1 MDVLLL
7 MGGASAE
14 REISLLSGK
23 AVQAALLNLGHR
35 VTVHDPIDA
44 PPASDALQRHDVVFL
59 ALHGTGGED
68 GQIQGILEQAAVP
81 FTGSNADASQIA
93 FHKGQSK
100 TRFLQAGLATP
111 DSEQFHIDEPLH
123 EILDRASRLT
133 CPWFVKPVA
142 QGSSLGVSKVD
153 SPDGLASA
161 VNSVRK
167 LDRSGLI
174 EEAISG
180 TEWTV
185 GLFDSV
191 TFPPVA
197 IQAHREFN
205 NYAAKYEQAAAK
217 HTINR
222 GPATEAEKQ
231 LMAVAREA
239 YQAVGATGLARVDL
253 ICDEQGN
260 PWILEVNTIP
270 GMTETSTVPK
280 AAAAF
285 GWSLGEL
292 CERMCAA
299 AIERQHHRNWTS
311 DA

>member
-23 AVQAALLNLGHR
+23 AVQAALLNLGHH

-44 PPASDALQRHDVVFL
+44 PPAADVLQRHDVVFL

-68 GQIQGILEQAAVP
+68 GQIQSLLEQANVP
-81 FTGSNADASQIA
+81 FTGSNADASRIA
-93 FHKGQSK
+93 FHKGLSK
-100 TRFLQAGLATP
+100 IRFQQAGLATP
-111 DSEQFHIDEPLH
+111 DAEPFRIDEAI
-123 EILDRASRLT
+123 EKIQNRAARLVS
-133 CPWFVKPVA
+133 PWFVKPDA
-142 QGSSLGVSKVD
+142 QGSSLGVSKID
-153 SPDGLASA
+153 SPEDLSSA
-161 VNSVRK
+161 VDSVRK
-167 LDRSGLI
+167 LDKAGLI

-205 NYAAKYEQAAAK
+205 TYAAKYEQAAAK

-222 GPATEAEKQ
+222 GAATEAEKQ

-253 ICDEQGN
+253 ISDVQGN

-299 AIERQHHRNWTS
+299 AIERQHHRNWTGN
-311 DA
+311 A